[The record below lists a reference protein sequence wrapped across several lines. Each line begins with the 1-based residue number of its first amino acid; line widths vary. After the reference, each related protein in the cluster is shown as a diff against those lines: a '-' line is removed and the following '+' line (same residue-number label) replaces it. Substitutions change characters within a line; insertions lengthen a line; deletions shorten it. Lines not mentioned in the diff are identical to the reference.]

1 MLRLKN
7 LDKEVY
13 DNYVKSHK
21 DKSHFLHS
29 ESLTEFIKV
38 ENNLTPYYLGLVSE
52 NDEIVCATTIFQEY
66 LKMNYCRLYIPAGF
80 IVDYKNKH
88 LLKTMTK
95 KIVDFAISKK
105 ALSIEMSPYISDNLK
120 DEDKSIIIENLK
132 AVGFKQTNK
141 SSDSDIMLKEKT
153 ERIDLTE
160 DMETIENNFSN
171 EIKDYLT
178 KAISLETEVLIGS
191 KKDLDSLYEIM
202 LNINKEEVH
211 SKDYYETLYEILNGN
226 NYTKATIIL
235 GKINLTK
242 TIKSLEKKIK
252 RTSDQMSII
261 PIDSLTKSSKDK
273 LANLT
278 KQKEELTQELEKFR
292 IFKQEHSQESTI
304 CAHLLIEHNDK
315 AWLLYDYNKNVLEE
329 TYLKYYTYY
338 KDIKYCKDHDIKY
351 LEQISPSILTEF
363 NAKTI
368 ESIGTYTYKVRPI
381 TNFIITKIFLK

>member
-80 IVDYKNKH
+80 IMDYKNKY
-88 LLKTMTK
+88 LLKAMTK

-141 SSDSDIMLKEKT
+141 SSDIMLKEKT

-171 EIKDYLT
+171 KIKVYLT
-178 KAISLETEVLIGS
+178 KAISLETEVLVGS

-202 LNINKEEVH
+202 LSINKEEVH

-329 TYLKYYTYY
+329 TYIKYYTYY

>member
-120 DEDKSIIIENLK
+120 NEDKSIIIENLK
-132 AVGFKQTNK
+132 AVGFKQANK
-141 SSDSDIMLKEKT
+141 SSDIMLKEKT

-178 KAISLETEVLIGS
+178 KAISLETEVLVGS

>member
-141 SSDSDIMLKEKT
+141 SSDIMLKEKT

-178 KAISLETEVLIGS
+178 KAISLETEVLVGS

-351 LEQISPSILTEF
+351 LEQTSPSILTEF

>member
-1 MLRLKN
+1 MMLRLKN

-141 SSDSDIMLKEKT
+141 SSDIMLKEKT

-178 KAISLETEVLIGS
+178 KAISLETEVLVGS

-338 KDIKYCKDHDIKY
+338 KDIKYCKDHGIKY

>member
-141 SSDSDIMLKEKT
+141 SSDIMLKEKT

-178 KAISLETEVLIGS
+178 KAISLETEVLVGS

-278 KQKEELTQELEKFR
+278 KQKEELTQELEKIR

>member
-141 SSDSDIMLKEKT
+141 SSDIMLKEKT

-178 KAISLETEVLIGS
+178 KAISLETEVLVGS

-278 KQKEELTQELEKFR
+278 KQKEELTQELEKLR

>member
-52 NDEIVCATTIFQEY
+52 NDEIVCATTIFQEH

-141 SSDSDIMLKEKT
+141 SSDIMLKEKT

-178 KAISLETEVLIGS
+178 KAISLETEVLVGS

>member
-141 SSDSDIMLKEKT
+141 SSDIMLKEKT

-171 EIKDYLT
+171 EIKVYLT
-178 KAISLETEVLIGS
+178 KAISLETEVLVGS

-202 LNINKEEVH
+202 LSINKEEVH

-292 IFKQEHSQESTI
+292 IFKQEYSQESTI

>member
-141 SSDSDIMLKEKT
+141 SSDIMLKEKT

-178 KAISLETEVLIGS
+178 KAISLKTEVLVGS
-191 KKDLDSLYEIM
+191 KKDLDFLYEIM
-202 LNINKEEVH
+202 FNINKEEVH

-315 AWLLYDYNKNVLEE
+315 AWVLYDYNKNVLEE

>member
-80 IVDYKNKH
+80 IMDYKNKY

-95 KIVDFAISKK
+95 KIVGFAISKK

-141 SSDSDIMLKEKT
+141 SSDIMLKEKT

-178 KAISLETEVLIGS
+178 KAISLETEVIVGS

-202 LNINKEEVH
+202 LSINKEEVH

-278 KQKEELTQELEKFR
+278 KQKEEITQELEKFR

-329 TYLKYYTYY
+329 THLKYYTYY

>member
-141 SSDSDIMLKEKT
+141 SSDIMLKEKT

-160 DMETIENNFSN
+160 DIETIENNFSN

-178 KAISLETEVLIGS
+178 KAISLETEVLVGS

-202 LNINKEEVH
+202 LSINKEEVH

-315 AWLLYDYNKNVLEE
+315 AWVLYDYNKNVLEE

>member
-1 MLRLKN
+1 MMLRLKN

-80 IVDYKNKH
+80 IMDYKNKY

-95 KIVDFAISKK
+95 KIVGFAISKK

-141 SSDSDIMLKEKT
+141 SSDIMLKEKT

-178 KAISLETEVLIGS
+178 KAISLETEVIVGS

-202 LNINKEEVH
+202 LSINKEEVH

-278 KQKEELTQELEKFR
+278 KQKEEITQELEKIR

-329 TYLKYYTYY
+329 THLKYYTYY

>member
-141 SSDSDIMLKEKT
+141 SSDIMLKEKT

-160 DMETIENNFSN
+160 DIETIENNFSN

-178 KAISLETEVLIGS
+178 KAISLETEVLVGS

-202 LNINKEEVH
+202 LSINKEEVH

-242 TIKSLEKKIK
+242 TIKNLEKKIK

-315 AWLLYDYNKNVLEE
+315 AWVLYDYNKNVLEE

>member
-1 MLRLKN
+1 MMLRLKN

-120 DEDKSIIIENLK
+120 DENKSIIIENLK

-141 SSDSDIMLKEKT
+141 SSDIMLKEKT

-171 EIKDYLT
+171 KIKDYLT
-178 KAISLETEVLIGS
+178 KAISLETEVLVGS

-202 LNINKEEVH
+202 LSINKEEVH

>member
-141 SSDSDIMLKEKT
+141 SFDIMLKEKT

-171 EIKDYLT
+171 KIKDYLT
-178 KAISLETEVLIGS
+178 KAISLETEVLVGS

-202 LNINKEEVH
+202 LSINKEEVH

>member
-141 SSDSDIMLKEKT
+141 SSDIMLKEKT

-171 EIKDYLT
+171 EIKVYLT
-178 KAISLETEVLIGS
+178 KAISLETEVLVGS

-202 LNINKEEVH
+202 LSINKEEVH

-278 KQKEELTQELEKFR
+278 KQKKELTQELEKFR

>member
-80 IVDYKNKH
+80 IVNYKNKH

-141 SSDSDIMLKEKT
+141 SSDIMLKEKT

-178 KAISLETEVLIGS
+178 KAISLETEVLVGS

>member
-52 NDEIVCATTIFQEY
+52 NDEIVCATTIFQEH

-120 DEDKSIIIENLK
+120 NEDKSIIIENLK

-141 SSDSDIMLKEKT
+141 SSDIMLKEKT

-178 KAISLETEVLIGS
+178 KAISLETEVLVGS

>member
-38 ENNLTPYYLGLVSE
+38 ENNLTPYYLGLVSK

-120 DEDKSIIIENLK
+120 DENKSIIIENLK

-141 SSDSDIMLKEKT
+141 SSDIMLKEKT

-171 EIKDYLT
+171 KIKDYLT
-178 KAISLETEVLIGS
+178 KAISLETEVLVGS

-202 LNINKEEVH
+202 LSINKEEVH

-351 LEQISPSILTEF
+351 LEQTSPSILTEF

>member
-52 NDEIVCATTIFQEY
+52 NDEIVCVTTIFQEY

-141 SSDSDIMLKEKT
+141 SSDIMLKEKT

-178 KAISLETEVLIGS
+178 KAISLETEVLVGS

-315 AWLLYDYNKNVLEE
+315 AWVLYDYNKNVLEE

>member
-141 SSDSDIMLKEKT
+141 SSDIMLKEKT

-160 DMETIENNFSN
+160 DIETIENNFSN

-178 KAISLETEVLIGS
+178 KAISLETEVLVGS

-202 LNINKEEVH
+202 LSINKEEVH

-242 TIKSLEKKIK
+242 TIKNLEKKIK

-368 ESIGTYTYKVRPI
+368 ESIGTYTHKVRPI

>member
-80 IVDYKNKH
+80 IMDYKNKY

-95 KIVDFAISKK
+95 KIVGFAISKK

-141 SSDSDIMLKEKT
+141 SSDIMLKEKT

-160 DMETIENNFSN
+160 DMETIENSFSN

-178 KAISLETEVLIGS
+178 KAISLETEVLVGS

-202 LNINKEEVH
+202 FNINKEEVH

-278 KQKEELTQELEKFR
+278 KQKEEITQELEKFR

-329 TYLKYYTYY
+329 THLKYYTYY

>member
-80 IVDYKNKH
+80 IMDYKNKY

-95 KIVDFAISKK
+95 KIVGFAISKK

-141 SSDSDIMLKEKT
+141 SSDIMLKEKT

-171 EIKDYLT
+171 EIKVYLT
-178 KAISLETEVLIGS
+178 KAISLETEVIVGS

-202 LNINKEEVH
+202 LSINKEEVH

-278 KQKEELTQELEKFR
+278 KQKEEITQELEKFR

>member
-141 SSDSDIMLKEKT
+141 SSDIMLKEKT

-171 EIKDYLT
+171 EIKVYLT
-178 KAISLETEVLIGS
+178 KAISLETEVLVGS

-351 LEQISPSILTEF
+351 LEQTSPSILTEF

>member
-1 MLRLKN
+1 MMLRLKN

-141 SSDSDIMLKEKT
+141 SSDIMLKEKT

-178 KAISLETEVLIGS
+178 KAISLETEVLVGS
-191 KKDLDSLYEIM
+191 KEDLDSLYEIM
-202 LNINKEEVH
+202 LSINKEEVH

>member
-141 SSDSDIMLKEKT
+141 SSDIMLKEKT

-178 KAISLETEVLIGS
+178 KAISLETEVLVGS

-202 LNINKEEVH
+202 FSINKEEVH

-242 TIKSLEKKIK
+242 TIKNLEKKIK

-368 ESIGTYTYKVRPI
+368 ESIGTYTHKVRPI

>member
-38 ENNLTPYYLGLVSE
+38 ENNLTPYYLGLVSK

-141 SSDSDIMLKEKT
+141 SSDIMLKEKT

-171 EIKDYLT
+171 EIKVYLT
-178 KAISLETEVLIGS
+178 KAISLETEVLVGS

-202 LNINKEEVH
+202 LSINKEEVH

-351 LEQISPSILTEF
+351 LEQISPSTLTEF

>member
-29 ESLTEFIKV
+29 ESLTEIIKV

-141 SSDSDIMLKEKT
+141 RSDIMLKEKT

-178 KAISLETEVLIGS
+178 KAIFLETEVLVGS

>member
-141 SSDSDIMLKEKT
+141 SSDIMLKEKT

>member
-29 ESLTEFIKV
+29 ESLTEFIKI

-141 SSDSDIMLKEKT
+141 SSDIMLKEKT

-178 KAISLETEVLIGS
+178 KAISLETEVLVGS
-191 KKDLDSLYEIM
+191 KKDLDYLYEIM

>member
-141 SSDSDIMLKEKT
+141 SSDIMLKEKT

-178 KAISLETEVLIGS
+178 KAISLETEVLVGS

-351 LEQISPSILTEF
+351 LEQISPSMLTEF

>member
-52 NDEIVCATTIFQEY
+52 NDEIVCATTIFQEH

-141 SSDSDIMLKEKT
+141 SSDIMLKEKT

-178 KAISLETEVLIGS
+178 KAISLETEVLVGS

-242 TIKSLEKKIK
+242 TIKNLEKKIK

>member
-141 SSDSDIMLKEKT
+141 SSDIMLKEKT

-178 KAISLETEVLIGS
+178 KAISLETEVLVGS

-252 RTSDQMSII
+252 RTSDQISII

-338 KDIKYCKDHDIKY
+338 KDIKYCKDHGIKY

>member
-120 DEDKSIIIENLK
+120 DEDKSIII
-132 AVGFKQTNK
+132 QTNK
-141 SSDSDIMLKEKT
+141 SSDIMLKEKT

-171 EIKDYLT
+171 KIKDYLT
-178 KAISLETEVLIGS
+178 KAISLETEVLVGS

-351 LEQISPSILTEF
+351 LEQIFPSILTEF

>member
-7 LDKEVY
+7 LAKEVY

-141 SSDSDIMLKEKT
+141 SSDIMLKEKT

-171 EIKDYLT
+171 EIKVYLT
-178 KAISLETEVLIGS
+178 KAISLETEVLVGS

-202 LNINKEEVH
+202 LSINKEEVH

>member
-141 SSDSDIMLKEKT
+141 SSDIMLKEKT

-178 KAISLETEVLIGS
+178 KAISLETEVLVGS

-202 LNINKEEVH
+202 LSINKEEVH

>member
-80 IVDYKNKH
+80 IMDYKNKH

-141 SSDSDIMLKEKT
+141 SSDIMLKEKT

-178 KAISLETEVLIGS
+178 KAISLETEVLVGS

-202 LNINKEEVH
+202 FNINKEEVH

-292 IFKQEHSQESTI
+292 IFKQDHSQESTI

>member
-1 MLRLKN
+1 MMLRLKN

-29 ESLTEFIKV
+29 ESLTEFIKI

-141 SSDSDIMLKEKT
+141 SSDIMLKEKT

-178 KAISLETEVLIGS
+178 KAISLETEVLVGS
-191 KKDLDSLYEIM
+191 KKDLDYLYEIM

>member
-141 SSDSDIMLKEKT
+141 SSDIMLKEKT

-178 KAISLETEVLIGS
+178 KAISLETEVLVGS

-368 ESIGTYTYKVRPI
+368 ESIGSYTYKVRPI

>member
-1 MLRLKN
+1 MMLRLKN

-141 SSDSDIMLKEKT
+141 SSDIMLKEKT

-178 KAISLETEVLIGS
+178 KAISLETEVLVGS

-211 SKDYYETLYEILNGN
+211 SKDYNETLYEILNGN